1 VLYQPK
7 EDNMNAEE
15 KLEKVLAK
23 LKADLQDRNN
33 TLTDAERLE
42 YVKELVS
49 IEKQRRKELGEN
61 E

>member
-1 VLYQPK
+1 
-7 EDNMNAEE
+7 MNAEE
-15 KLEKVLAK
+15 RLEKVLAK
-23 LKADLQDRNN
+23 LKSDLHDKNN

-49 IEKQRRKELGEN
+49 IANQRLEELGETH

>member
-1 VLYQPK
+1 
-7 EDNMNAEE
+7 MNAEE

>member
-1 VLYQPK
+1 
-7 EDNMNAEE
+7 MNAEE
-15 KLEKVLAK
+15 RLEVVLAK
-23 LKADLQDRNN
+23 LKSDLHDKNN

-49 IEKQRRKELGEN
+49 IANQRLEELGETH